1 MKIVDIHNIL
11 NSEFTNETDSTN
23 TTILAA
29 DLSNIYDYGHSFVFG
44 QSLAELESAL
54 RNVVTKISKV
64 VTETSDYI
72 SNAPKILKDS
82 AEYLG
87 TIETIRMSLPD
98 NMFDDNYDWDV
109 VTARNTNNF
118 DRMFGYKG
126 VDVKANYTDKVRPFE
141 IKISKTVE
149 QFRDAFVSAEAMV
162 SFFGNIE
169 TLVNNYMTWAI
180 DKLNIYTFV
189 NGVVGAYNDRGS
201 SIVKS
206 AGNTTA
212 DFINLI
218 KKELRN
224 FESFTDLYKSSGF
237 VTATPKSKLKLFIN
251 GTYYDEMSTALA
263 DTRHPNFLNI
273 PMDNV
278 QDLNYFQSPA
288 EPDKISAKTA
298 NGDDTV
304 TIDNIVAII
313 ADERAMAT
321 TVSNKRVAIVPVPN
335 EEFSNYFY
343 KFSGQSYNNL
353 DYPILIITKNGTSD
367 ITTA

>member
-11 NSEFTNETDSTN
+11 NTEFANETDSTN
-23 TTILAA
+23 TTILSA
-29 DLSNIYDYGHSFVFG
+29 DLSNIYDFGHKFVFG
-44 QSLAELESAL
+44 QSLSEMESAL

-72 SNAPKILKDS
+72 SNAPKLLKDS

-87 TIETIRMSLPD
+87 TIETIRMSLPQ
-98 NMFDDNYDWDV
+98 NMFDDNYSWDV
-109 VTARNTNNF
+109 VTQRNTNDF
-118 DRMFGYKG
+118 DRMFGYTG
-126 VDVKANYTDKVRPFE
+126 VDVTANYTDKVRPFE
-141 IKISKTVE
+141 IKVSKTVN
-149 QFRDAFVSAEAMV
+149 QFRDAFVSAEAMI

-189 NGVVGAYNDRGS
+189 NGVVGAYNNRGNT
-201 SIVKS
+201 IVKS

-218 KKELRN
+218 KAELRN
-224 FESFTDLYKSSGF
+224 FESFTDLYKTSGF
-237 VTATPKSKLKLFIN
+237 ITATPKSKLKLFIS
-251 GTYYDEMSTALA
+251 GKYYDEMSTALA
-263 DTRHPNFLNI
+263 DTRHPDFLNI
-273 PMDNV
+273 PMSNV
-278 QDLNYFQSPA
+278 QDLNYFQSPS
-288 EPDKISAKTA
+288 EPLKISAKTA
-298 NGDDTV
+298 NGSDTV
-304 TIDNIVAII
+304 TINNIVAII
-313 ADERAMAT
+313 MDERAMAT

>member
-11 NSEFTNETDSTN
+11 NSEFNNETDSTK
-23 TTILAA
+23 TSILAV
-29 DLSNIYDYGHSFVFG
+29 DLSNIYDFGHKYVFNHP
-44 QSLAELESAL
+44 LAEMESAL

-72 SNAPKILKDS
+72 SNAPKLMKDS

-87 TIETIRMSLPD
+87 TIETIRMSLPE
-98 NMFDDNYDWDV
+98 NMFDDNYSWDV
-109 VTARNTNNF
+109 VTQRNTNDF
-118 DRMFGYKG
+118 DRMFGYMG
-126 VDVKANYTDKVRPFE
+126 VDVTAKYTDKVRPFE
-141 IKISKTVE
+141 IKISKTVD
-149 QFRDAFVSAEAMV
+149 QFRDAFVSAEAMI

-189 NGVVGAYNDRGS
+189 NGVVGAYNDRGA

-218 KKELRN
+218 KSELRN
-224 FESFTDLYKSSGF
+224 FESFTDIYKSQGF
-237 VTATPKSKLKLFIN
+237 ITATPKSKLKLFIS
-251 GTYYDEMSTALA
+251 GKYYDEMSTALA
-263 DTRHPNFLNI
+263 DTRHPDFLNI
-273 PMDNV
+273 PMSNV
-278 QDLNYFQSPA
+278 QDLNYFQSTA
-288 EPDKISAKTA
+288 EPNKISAKTA
-298 NGDDTV
+298 NGSKTV
-304 TIDNIVAII
+304 TIDNIVAVIM
-313 ADERAMAT
+313 DERAMAT

-353 DYPILIITKNGTSD
+353 DYPILIITKNGSSD